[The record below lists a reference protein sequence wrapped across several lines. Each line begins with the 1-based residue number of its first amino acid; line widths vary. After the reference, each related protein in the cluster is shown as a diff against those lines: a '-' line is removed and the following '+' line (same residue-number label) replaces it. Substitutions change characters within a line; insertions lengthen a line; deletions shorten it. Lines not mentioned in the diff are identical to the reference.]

1 MSTPHMLLPITHR
14 PEGWQWR
21 CTCGDRGHVH
31 VSFVVVGLPP
41 SPVGRPWRSTTC
53 GSPLW
58 WAAFLLTLFL
68 IGAVSWTWAGEVER

>member
-1 MSTPHMLLPITHR
+1 MS
-14 PEGWQWR
+14 G
-21 CTCGDRGHVH
+21 H

-58 WAAFLLTLFL
+58 WAAFLLTLVL
-68 IGAVSWTWAGEVER
+68 IGAVSWTWAGEVDR